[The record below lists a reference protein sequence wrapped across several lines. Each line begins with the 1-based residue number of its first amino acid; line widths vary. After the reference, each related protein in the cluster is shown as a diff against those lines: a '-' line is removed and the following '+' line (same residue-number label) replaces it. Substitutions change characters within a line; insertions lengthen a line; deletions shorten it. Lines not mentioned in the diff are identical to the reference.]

1 MKKAVVFAIATL
13 ASATALAAGKVIVR
27 SDYVNT
33 MDYKAK
39 NGTSEIK
46 GTSLLMPVVSRVE
59 FDSKI
64 NDATVV
70 GHLNLR
76 SFVADVNGTTAN
88 KVMTVDKFVDRLYIV
103 KPLGDFSTSVGKLYM
118 NVGGWERAAAVH
130 GDTYFTSLA
139 NNGAGGKETAASAS
153 GRVGDVVM
161 PENGSAVGIAYT
173 MGDHRV
179 EAQVGNQTNTDQV
192 ETGTGAGSLNRR
204 HTIGVQYDGS
214 FMEKSLMVT
223 AAYTSGAADIGTNGV
238 NQTFLNAG
246 VRYTGVENLNLSVEH
261 ISNTSKESTSGS
273 KSDSVVSNVVEARYA
288 MGMFTPIFKFESS
301 ENKDEEAKTFARTG
315 MALAL
320 EIAPNEDAFR
330 YHAAYVSLKDK
341 YESAGAKDV
350 TYNQIYAGIKYTG
363 ALW

>member
-33 MDYKAK
+33 MDYKDKA
-39 NGTSEIK
+39 GTEVK
-46 GTSLLMPVVSRVE
+46 GTSLLMPIVSRVE

-76 SFVADVNGTTAN
+76 SFIADTPDSGTTYN

-118 NVGGWERAAAVH
+118 NVGGWERAALVH

-139 NNGAGGKETAASAS
+139 NNGAGGKETAAALNP
-153 GRVGDVVM
+153 GKAGTVDM
-161 PENGSAVGIAYT
+161 PENGSGVGIAYT

-179 EAQVGNQTNTDQV
+179 EAQVGNQTNTDKS
-192 ETGTGAGSLNRR
+192 AALNRR
-204 HTIGVQYDGS
+204 HTMGVQYDGS
-214 FMEKSLMVT
+214 FMDKSLMVT
-223 AAYTSGAADIGTNGV
+223 AAYTAAAVDTTTAAV
-238 NQTFLNAG
+238 NDTFLNAG

-261 ISNTSKESTSGS
+261 ISNTSKATTSGA
-273 KSDSVVSNVVEARYA
+273 KADSTVSNVVEARYA
-288 MGMFTPIFKFESS
+288 MGVFTPIFKFESS
-301 ENKDEEAKTFARTG
+301 ENKVAEAKTFARTG